1 MKKVFFLSI
10 VAAIA
15 VAMTF
20 SSCSEKK
27 IVENTE
33 EPLAGTDYILV
44 TTPQGAT
51 GIKKGDAFII
61 EPKADYKSI
70 TAVGGLFLAKTA
82 SGQSLLDPET
92 GYSKIDADTIV
103 WKSFYFEGKRGEN
116 FIIYI
121 PAYKAQF
128 AGQDYAVGGSYA
140 LSTFSGKTT
149 LYKDGQPIIDPT
161 SDFAKMVVLP
171 SGELLVQKG
180 KSWFTATVKDKV
192 LVAGKAVS
200 PKELKTFKSKKGWN
214 DSSPVMILE

>member
-1 MKKVFFLSI
+1 MKKVIFLSI

-20 SSCSEKK
+20 VSCGDKK
-27 IVENTE
+27 ANQNTE
-33 EPLAGTDYILV
+33 EPLAEGYTLV
-44 TTPQGAT
+44 TTPQGQK
-51 GIKKGDAFII
+51 GIKKGEDFIVT
-61 EPKADYKSI
+61 PTDTYKSF
-70 TAVGGLFLAKTA
+70 TVSNGGMFLAKKET
-82 SGQSLLDPET
+82 GQSLLDEN
-92 GYSKIDADTIV
+92 GYEKISGDTVV
-103 WKSFYFEGKRGEN
+103 WKDFFFEAKRGELY
-116 FIIYI
+116 IVYI
-121 PAYKAQF
+121 PAYKCQF
-128 AGQDYAVGGSYA
+128 AGQAYAVGGSYA

-200 PKELKTFKSKKGWN
+200 PKKLKTFKSKKGWN